1 MCINLSCWHACIKY
15 YMNGRNCMLV
25 AVSREA
31 SCLSWCLKNTHIISR
46 MTGTP
51 PTCSWRNETLIS
63 HIRHQKIH
71 WYLQIVCTL
80 CFYTCSRP
88 SACLRL
94 DQALFLSFDF
104 MENKQNAPM
113 IAFRSE
119 IWQKWR
125 TDWEANP
132 LERALDKNIPR
143 ASQMPGGAVFQVQ
156 SSQQILRKF

>member
-1 MCINLSCWHACIKY
+1 MHVSNITWTGEFLYLLQWAERLPASLS
-15 YMNGRNCMLV
+15 
-25 AVSREA
+25 
-31 SCLSWCLKNTHIISR
+31 CLKNTHIIWQERPLLAAGEMKHWSVKLR
-46 MTGTP
+46 
-51 PTCSWRNETLIS
+51 I
-63 HIRHQKIH
+63 KKKH
-71 WYLQIVCTL
+71 WYLQIACTL
-80 CFYTCSRP
+80 CFYTCSRL
-88 SACLRL
+88 SVCLRL

-143 ASQMPGGAVFQVQ
+143 ASQMPGGTVFQVQ